1 MGTATR
7 DFIPEGENL
16 TPNEYAN
23 RNKQAAIRS
32 GALHQD
38 FIPDPEANEPTR
50 RATSTPEERADR
62 AMAAAVARAKAASDA
77 DWDIAI
83 TRLAGWQARQAI
95 ESLQR
100 MPQQVMELY
109 IIAEES
115 SGHRHDILSVFPT
128 PRPEMYRRYAPDLYA
143 EKFEAVADTEPP
155 EGEVFTTSSPEVS
168 VPVESIASSLDEAPE
183 PTVDPEDVFLCFDC
197 VPAAEFKT
205 AAGLK
210 SHGRAKHGD
219 APEKAASAAD
229 ETPQAAADVDPQ
241 AGVDAE

>member
-115 SGHRHDILSVFPT
+115 SGHRNDILSVFPT

-143 EKFEAVADTEPP
+143 AKF
-155 EGEVFTTSSPEVS
+155 PEVAE
-168 VPVESIASSLDEAPE
+168 VPEPADEPEALATELPVPAPE
-183 PTVDPEDVFLCFDC
+183 VDPEDVFLCFDC
-197 VPAAEFKT
+197 TPATEFKT

>member
-1 MGTATR
+1 
-7 DFIPEGENL
+7 
-16 TPNEYAN
+16 
-23 RNKQAAIRS
+23 
-32 GALHQD
+32 
-38 FIPDPEANEPTR
+38 
-50 RATSTPEERADR
+50 
-62 AMAAAVARAKAASDA
+62 
-77 DWDIAI
+77 
-83 TRLAGWQARQAI
+83 
-95 ESLQR
+95 
-100 MPQQVMELY
+100 
-109 IIAEES
+109 EES

-128 PRPEMYRRYAPDLYA
+128 PRPEMYRRYAPDLY
-143 EKFEAVADTEPP
+143 EQKFGEDSPELPVEPP
-155 EGEVFTTSSPEVS
+155 AEASVSDVQPEV
-168 VPVESIASSLDEAPE
+168 APE